1 MKQAFSFVII
11 SLTLLLWPTE
21 QASAQEITRILFVFD
36 ASNSM
41 NGFWEGKPKI
51 NTATRLLGESLEE
64 LYGLENV
71 ELGLR
76 VYGHQTKHIP
86 GQQDCDDTELVV
98 PIASGNNL
106 VIKKAL
112 ERITPQGTT
121 PIARS
126 LEKSADDFVDS
137 SGRNIIILIT
147 DGIEA
152 CDEDPCAVSR
162 ALQSKNIIVKPF
174 IIGIGLDDK
183 YKNTFECVGNYF
195 DATNEETF
203 ELVLDIILTQALNN
217 TTAQVNLNNLEGE
230 PVETDLPLSFYDSQ
244 SGELIHHYVH
254 TLNSK
259 GNPDTLTLDP
269 LITYRV
275 VAHSW
280 PTVTNESV
288 NVQPGQHNTISLD
301 TPQGYLS
308 IEMSSLR
315 SEYRELECRVSPADG
330 CSLVNNQD
338 INTNQKY
345 LVGQYDVEILTT
357 PVTYLSD
364 VEIKQ
369 DETTTLSLPSP
380 GSVLLQTGGSGNG
393 GIFVKNGNEWIQV
406 TRFDEGNPSKK
417 YTLQPGNYKVVFR
430 SGNARSTIYTLEKE
444 FKISSGS
451 STNISLN

>member
-1 MKQAFSFVII
+1 MKHSFSFLLCIA
-11 SLTLLLWPTE
+11 LLLCSAGTL
-21 QASAQEITRILFVFD
+21 AAQETTRILFVFD

-41 NGFWEGKPKI
+41 NGFWEGQPKI

-64 LYGLENV
+64 LYGLENI

-126 LEKSADDFVDS
+126 LEKSAEDFIDT

-183 YKNTFECVGNYF
+183 YKSTFECVGNYF

-203 ELVLDIILTQALNN
+203 ELVLDIVLTQALNN
-217 TTAQVNLNNLEGE
+217 TTAQVNLNNLAGI
-230 PVETDLPLSFYDSQ
+230 PNETDLPISFYDANT
-244 SGELIHHYVH
+244 GELKYHYVH
-254 TLNSK
+254 TLNTK

-269 LITYRV
+269 LTTYRV

-280 PTVTNESV
+280 PPVTNESV
-288 NVQPGQHNTISLD
+288 KIQPGQHNTISLE

-308 IEMSSLR
+308 VEMSSLR
-315 SEYRELECRVSPADG
+315 SEYRELKCRVSPASG
-330 CSLVNNQD
+330 CSLVNTQE
-338 INTNQKY
+338 INSKLKY
-345 LVGQYDVEILTT
+345 LVGFYNVEIQTT
-357 PVTYLSD
+357 PVTRLTN
-364 VEIKQ
+364 VEITQ
-369 DETTTLSLPSP
+369 DQTTTLSLPSP

-393 GIFVKNGNEWIQV
+393 GLFVKDGNEWIQV
-406 TRFDEGNPSKK
+406 IRFDEGNPSKK
-417 YTLQPGNYKVVFR
+417 YTLQPGNYKVIFR
-430 SGNARSTIYTLEKE
+430 SRNARSTIYTLEKE
-444 FKISSGS
+444 FKITSGS
-451 STNISLN
+451 TTNISLN

>member
-1 MKQAFSFVII
+1 M
-11 SLTLLLWPTE
+11 LLSVGNL
-21 QASAQEITRILFVFD
+21 AAQETTRILFVFD

-41 NGFWEGKPKI
+41 NGFWEGQPKI

-126 LEKSADDFVDS
+126 LERSADDFLDT

-183 YKNTFECVGNYF
+183 YKSTFECVGNYF

-203 ELVLDIILTQALNN
+203 ELVLDIVLTQALNN
-217 TTAQVNLNNLEGE
+217 TTAQVNLNNVEGK
-230 PVETDLPLSFYDSQ
+230 PIETDLPLSFYDSN
-244 SGELIHHYVH
+244 SGELVHHYVH
-254 TLNSK
+254 TLNTL

-269 LITYRV
+269 LINYHV
-275 VAHSW
+275 IAHSW
-280 PTVTNESV
+280 PPVEISDV
-288 NVQPGQHNTISLD
+288 KVQPGQHNTISLD
-301 TPQGYLS
+301 TPQGLLS
-308 IEMSSLR
+308 VEMSSLR
-315 SEYRELECRVSPADG
+315 SEYRELKCRVSPSNG
-330 CSLVNNQD
+330 CSLVNNQE
-338 INTNQKY
+338 INTNLKY
-345 LVGQYDVEILTT
+345 LVGTYDVEILTT
-357 PVTYLSD
+357 PVTYLTD

-393 GIFVKNGNEWIQV
+393 GIFVKKGNEWVQV
-406 TRFDEGNPSKK
+406 IRFDEGNPSQK

-430 SGNARSTIYTLEKE
+430 SRNARSTIYTLEKE
-444 FKISSGS
+444 FKITSGS
-451 STNISLN
+451 TSNISLN